1 MTRRLGSGFETNGS
15 LVMLMWWPLAMIT
28 FLESMFV
35 IHCWVH
41 THNTKSYCLCST
53 DISCISPCSFCISH
67 SNSGSLHWTT
77 PHCTLSDQPTPHRWA
92 KHLHTALVQCSAI
105 VSGVL
110 PNTTLCQTSF
120 TNSFYAFTVIWVHFM
135 YCLLELVCNGLIP
148 VWFMLTF
155 EWCTRNVPCTQT
167 ASTQCYLPIPY
178 CVCGP
183 LGMSFVCC
191 EQLEVLLSG
200 PHALC
205 FLARLDSDC
214 SVGSHSSL
222 LHCLCPHSFLLC
234 ISGWVTVNILPP
246 LPWYHNLYSYTL
258 LHHTLHRA
266 E

>member
-15 LVMLMWWPLAMIT
+15 LVMLMWWPLAMII

-92 KHLHTALVQCSAI
+92 KHLHAALVQCSAI

-135 YCLLELVCNGLIP
+135 YCLLQLVCNGLS
-148 VWFMLTF
+148 L
-155 EWCTRNVPCTQT
+155 
-167 ASTQCYLPIPY
+167 Y
-178 CVCGP
+178 
-183 LGMSFVCC
+183 
-191 EQLEVLLSG
+191 
-200 PHALC
+200 
-205 FLARLDSDC
+205 DSC
-214 SVGSHSSL
+214 WHSSGVHITCHAHRL
-222 LHCLCPHSFLLC
+222 LVHNGTYLFR
-234 ISGWVTVNILPP
+234 TVYVVL
-246 LPWYHNLYSYTL
+246 
-258 LHHTLHRA
+258 
-266 E
+266 